1 MDTLKKLAAS
11 FSSFWASLKLWQ
23 RASIAIVTLLL
34 LAGLGFLM
42 MRGSKVNYEPL
53 FAGLDVNDQAA
64 IVDYLRQNNIPY
76 TLDPAANAI
85 LLPRSDVYETR
96 LALAQEGLPK
106 GGSTGFE
113 IFDDSKMGMSE
124 FQQRIAYIR
133 AIEGELSRTI
143 SQIAAVDSARVSV
156 VIPEQR
162 LFLEQQ
168 KPSTASVLLRLR
180 PGATVGPAQVKSI
193 IHLVAHSVDGL
204 NPENVTV
211 IDTNGRILSNM
222 LADDMIIY
230 PPDGTSTVT
239 SVQRELERQHEREL
253 ENKVRAMLEQ
263 VFGPGSAVVR
273 VKIELDFDKRSSSY
287 VEYTPNPETG
297 TGVARSSERQEESYT
312 GQGQPVN
319 GTPGTTTNI
328 PGYAINSKQ
337 VESEYNK
344 SNNTTNYEITT
355 RKSDQVVTPGGVRRL
370 SASVLID
377 DKNNELTNELMDN
390 LRAVISSAIGLNPQR
405 GDSLVVQSM
414 RFSTAFADAMAEE
427 LRQERLWR
435 IISGSVIFAV
445 LLLFVLAAVLLWLKR
460 RRDRMAVEEIQA
472 EGRKV
477 PTIQEM
483 LTSPDLLAFQGEL
496 AVLEEQLK
504 AYARNNPEEVANLVT
519 EWLAADE
526 S

>member
-1 MDTLKKLAAS
+1 M
-11 FSSFWASLKLWQ
+11 
-23 RASIAIVTLLL
+23 
-34 LAGLGFLM
+34 
-42 MRGSKVNYEPL
+42 
-53 FAGLDVNDQAA
+53 
-64 IVDYLRQNNIPY
+64 
-76 TLDPAANAI
+76 
-85 LLPRSDVYETR
+85 
-96 LALAQEGLPK
+96 
-106 GGSTGFE
+106 
-113 IFDDSKMGMSE
+113 
-124 FQQRIAYIR
+124 
-133 AIEGELSRTI
+133 
-143 SQIAAVDSARVSV
+143 
-156 VIPEQR
+156 
-162 LFLEQQ
+162 
-168 KPSTASVLLRLR
+168 
-180 PGATVGPAQVKSI
+180 
-193 IHLVAHSVDGL
+193 
-204 NPENVTV
+204 
-211 IDTNGRILSNM
+211 
-222 LADDMIIY
+222 
-230 PPDGTSTVT
+230 
-239 SVQRELERQHEREL
+239 
-253 ENKVRAMLEQ
+253 
-263 VFGPGSAVVR
+263 
-273 VKIELDFDKRSSSY
+273 
-287 VEYTPNPETG
+287 
-297 TGVARSSERQEESYT
+297 
-312 GQGQPVN
+312 
-319 GTPGTTTNI
+319 
-328 PGYAINSKQ
+328 
-337 VESEYNK
+337 
-344 SNNTTNYEITT
+344 
-355 RKSDQVVTPGGVRRL
+355 